1 MHLDLSLRKYRL
13 IEEIML
19 LDDEQALGELERRLR
34 EIHGKEAF
42 RQAIRPIRPAAT
54 LQQLIDEQGY
64 EPVSRERFYEQVRE
78 LQIEAPLEDLL
89 NLLTA

>member
-1 MHLDLSLRKYRL
+1 MPLDLTLRKYRL

-19 LDDEQALGELERRLR
+19 LDDEQALGQLEQRLR

-42 RQAIRPIRPAAT
+42 RQAVRPIRPATT

-78 LQIEAPLEDLL
+78 LQIEEPLEDLL
-89 NLLTA
+89 RQLTA